1 MWFRST
7 KKNDKQFIK
16 NYRSVSLP
24 PISSKIFERLLFSK
38 LYKFFNENDLL
49 PSSRSGFSDDSCINQ
64 LLSITHEIYQ
74 SFDNNLE
81 VQGVF
86 LDISKAFDKVWHK
99 GLILKLSRNGISGNF
114 LYLFKDFFKIP

>member
-1 MWFRST
+1 MWIRST

-74 SFDNNLE
+74 SFD
-81 VQGVF
+81 
-86 LDISKAFDKVWHK
+86 KM
-99 GLILKLSRNGISGNF
+99 ILR
-114 LYLFKDFFKIP
+114 